1 MTKQYPHSSVYN
13 DPLYSENLHAGRRQR
28 LWEPTAERP
37 ALRGHSTFSGVT
49 AGAARQF
56 LSAPGEFRRCR
67 GASRGVAGAG
77 RRPAGFGARRGRF
90 PSSAPRA
97 RYPIACEA
105 DTGGRGL
112 RDMASISE
120 EFDNL
125 FEKRTFAHL
134 STLAPHS
141 MPVWVDYNADANRML
156 VNTARGRH
164 LSQRGSSAV
173 HGGRESRQL
182 FPLGDC
188 TCWHVQSGR
197 TCDSPAT
204 GGRPILRDR
213 SPPLRLDG
221 PVSPGPEVGS
231 VEVSVTP
238 CASPLPGVDRG

>member
-1 MTKQYPHSSVYN
+1 MRADGGTTGSSRTFDVPRR
-13 DPLYSENLHAGRRQR
+13 DGWGRSTVPLSSRRVPVSSRSVTGRRG
-28 LWEPTAERP
+28 
-37 ALRGHSTFSGVT
+37 RG
-49 AGAARQF
+49 
-56 LSAPGEFRRCR
+56 SAPGGVR
-67 GASRGVAGAG
+67 GETG
-77 RRPAGFGARRGRF
+77 PI
-90 PSSAPRA
+90 PSSASRA
-97 RYPIACEA
+97 RYQPVAREA
-105 DTGGRGL
+105 DMGGRGL
-112 RDMASISE
+112 RDMALIPE
-120 EFDNL
+120 KFHDL